1 MTKTEA
7 KELTAET
14 REKIRIRIRMI
25 KAENS
30 WTIKDLMEITGDKIV
45 TVKNKLGTNK
55 KYQFTLNDVILISM
69 KSGKSFDYICGRS
82 ES

>member
-30 WTIKDLMEITGDKIV
+30 WSIKDLMEITGDK
-45 TVKNKLGTNK
+45 TAAMKNKLGTNK
-55 KYQFTLNDVILISM
+55 KYQFTLNDIILISK
-69 KSGKSFDYICGRS
+69 KSGRSLDYICGRS
-82 ES
+82 DS

>member
-25 KAENS
+25 KTENS

-82 ES
+82 DS

>member
-30 WTIKDLMEITGDKIV
+30 WTVKDLADVTGDTNV
-45 TVKNKLGTNK
+45 TMKSKLGANK
-55 KYQFTLNDVILISM
+55 KYQFTINDIILISM
-69 KSGKSFDYICGRS
+69 KSGRSLDYICGRS
-82 ES
+82 DS

>member
-30 WTIKDLMEITGDKIV
+30 WTVKDLADVTGDTNV
-45 TVKNKLGTNK
+45 TMKSKLGGNK
-55 KYQFTLNDVILISM
+55 KYQFTINDIILISM
-69 KSGKSFDYICGRS
+69 KSGRSLDYICGRS
-82 ES
+82 DS